1 MTKLI
6 ELKIKDPKK
15 IYQELATALYPYK
28 NKPVGSMLFIVEGTR
43 KNPIIGFRYPG
54 RKLRKRLLKKP
65 NKNSALWA
73 NLYDFEVVPFKNKK
87 EINTQK
93 FTFGEIMKD
102 FQENKRNNEIFWKQI
117 EELYQNNTIT
127 RKPPKL
133 QGIDSGLYLLMLK
146 WIWIQEDFN
155 YRFSWQEVN
164 SPIRYVL
171 ETRTGSRTSRGAG
184 RAKFFAA
191 LILLKH
197 HFTFEQVK
205 KIIPLY

>member
-1 MTKLI
+1 MAKLI

-43 KNPIIGFRYPG
+43 KNPIIGLRYPG

-171 ETRTGSRTSRGAG
+171 ETRTGSRTSKGAG